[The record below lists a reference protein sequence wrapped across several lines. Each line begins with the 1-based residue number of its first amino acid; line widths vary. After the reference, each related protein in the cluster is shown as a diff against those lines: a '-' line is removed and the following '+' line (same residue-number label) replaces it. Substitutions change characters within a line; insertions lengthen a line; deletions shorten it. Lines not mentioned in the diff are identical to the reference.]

1 MLLGS
6 TISNSEIFDKPITGM
21 IFSNSIYTVEPKMS
35 LVKKSWELR

>member
-6 TISNSEIFDKPITGM
+6 TISNSEIFNKSILGI
-21 IFSNSIYTVEPKMS
+21 IFSNSISTVEPKMS